1 MRASDRH
8 RNYYRTPSKTMSH
21 AHRITPESL
30 TKLQGPAFDLVHYR
44 VHWRRWSAISRILS
58 ETGASD
64 TEMKMGLAKLHG
76 IAIGQADDT
85 EIFFTEDTQQ
95 RAEFANDGIVNPTL
109 CQLILTSRMFDT
121 DEDRCKARFEA
132 MLKEGQPSE

>member
-1 MRASDRH
+1 
-8 RNYYRTPSKTMSH
+8 MSH
-21 AHRITPESL
+21 AHHVSSESIA
-30 TKLQGPAFDLVHYR
+30 KISGPAFDLVRYR
-44 VHWRRWSAISRILS
+44 VHRRRWSAISRILS

-76 IAIGQADDT
+76 IAIGQADDPQL
-85 EIFFTEDTQQ
+85 FFTEDTQQ
-95 RAEFANDGIVNPTL
+95 RQEFANDGVANPTL